1 LVLDKISKTM
11 ALARQHHWIGL
22 EVLSRAK
29 PPKRF
34 CDYFIHFPF

>member
-1 LVLDKISKTM
+1 M
-11 ALARQHHWIGL
+11 ALARQQDWIGL

-34 CDYFIHFPF
+34 CDYFISLSFLDYN